1 MKINRIYAKHRTPV
15 MELGIGD
22 VFIDPDSETQEVW
35 MITNFPAN
43 EDTHMAVCL
52 DSGYAFE
59 FDFHHTVWVCN
70 AELNINLK

>member
-1 MKINRIYAKHRTPV
+1 MF
-15 MELGIGD
+15 
-22 VFIDPDSETQEVW
+22 FIDPDSETQEVW

-43 EDTHMAVCL
+43 EDTYMAVCL

-59 FDFHHTVWVCN
+59 FGFHHTVWVCN